1 MRDDNLDRYRLM
13 RSMIFGIPISLTL
26 YAAVIWVIWNIW
38 VIFHR

>member
-13 RSMIFGIPISLTL
+13 RGMIFGIPISLTL
-26 YAAVIWVIWNIW
+26 YAAVIWVIW